1 MSKSDR
7 SRSPPLKRENGAVKK
22 EGIVI
27 VGLGRSGQ
35 FHLTSV
41 VRLPRVSCLAWVVD
55 IDEARAKQVASETGA
70 RWSTTLD
77 EPLSDPAVDIVII
90 ASTTDTHFPFIM
102 KSLKAKK
109 AVFAEKPI
117 SHNVNEV
124 QQAVDLAKISN
135 LPFICGY
142 QRRCDLNFQAM
153 KKQIDDGAVGRIKV
167 IKSCSR
173 DNPIPPME
181 YLRTSGRI
189 FQDMLIHD
197 FDMQDWIT
205 SGEAPESI
213 TSTGHCYNEE
223 INKMDDLDTVAVLAQ
238 YANGIITMTDTCRDA
253 AYGYDQRVEIFGDK
267 GMVTARNEL
276 TSTVEVATKQ
286 GHLMPP
292 ARWSFPER
300 YKAAYHVELEKFVAL
315 VKAGSDS
322 EMHKLEQK
330 EMMRHP
336 RIVKTAIAAELSW
349 RLGRKVLLNED
360 LEALAAK
367 HMPQDH

>member
-205 SGEAPESI
+205 SGEAP
-213 TSTGHCYNEE
+213 
-223 INKMDDLDTVAVLAQ
+223 
-238 YANGIITMTDTCRDA
+238 
-253 AYGYDQRVEIFGDK
+253 
-267 GMVTARNEL
+267 
-276 TSTVEVATKQ
+276 
-286 GHLMPP
+286 
-292 ARWSFPER
+292 
-300 YKAAYHVELEKFVAL
+300 
-315 VKAGSDS
+315 
-322 EMHKLEQK
+322 
-330 EMMRHP
+330 
-336 RIVKTAIAAELSW
+336 
-349 RLGRKVLLNED
+349 
-360 LEALAAK
+360 
-367 HMPQDH
+367 

>member
-1 MSKSDR
+1 
-7 SRSPPLKRENGAVKK
+7 
-22 EGIVI
+22 
-27 VGLGRSGQ
+27 
-35 FHLTSV
+35 
-41 VRLPRVSCLAWVVD
+41 
-55 IDEARAKQVASETGA
+55 
-70 RWSTTLD
+70 
-77 EPLSDPAVDIVII
+77 
-90 ASTTDTHFPFIM
+90 
-102 KSLKAKK
+102 
-109 AVFAEKPI
+109 
-117 SHNVNEV
+117 
-124 QQAVDLAKISN
+124 
-135 LPFICGY
+135 
-142 QRRCDLNFQAM
+142 
-153 KKQIDDGAVGRIKV
+153 
-167 IKSCSR
+167 
-173 DNPIPPME
+173 
-181 YLRTSGRI
+181 
-189 FQDMLIHD
+189 
-197 FDMQDWIT
+197 
-205 SGEAPESI
+205 
-213 TSTGHCYNEE
+213 
-223 INKMDDLDTVAVLAQ
+223 MDDLDTVAVLAQ